1 MSGWEWAVGIS
12 MMVKRV
18 DICKWGLQGH
28 CPERTGRRGV
38 RPGLADVR
46 NARGKWGKVRKPVGR
61 REKMLL
67 LSKFVELAVVEVFGA
82 HVYEFGGE
90 FFIQTVGGPIGLS
103 LSGAIGRTTMAV
115 WDGEV
120 GRLCRRN
127 GIIMRFRRR
136 YMDDCNGAMQSWRKG
151 WRWGGGE
158 KMEWRRKW
166 EKEEM
171 LLMEGDDVRYW
182 REWAKM
188 VDTVWTFIQV
198 TYDCPGLNNN
208 NMVPILDLNV
218 RMEW

>member
-18 DICKWGLQGH
+18 DICKWGLQGL

-67 LSKFVELAVVEVFGA
+67 LSKFVELAVIEVFGA

-115 WDGEV
+115 WDEEAV
-120 GRLCRRN
+120 RRN
-127 GIIMRFRRR
+127 GIIMRFRQR
-136 YMDDCNGAMQSWRKG
+136 YVDDCNGAM
-151 WRWGGGE
+151 
-158 KMEWRRKW
+158 
-166 EKEEM
+166 
-171 LLMEGDDVRYW
+171 
-182 REWAKM
+182 
-188 VDTVWTFIQV
+188 
-198 TYDCPGLNNN
+198 
-208 NMVPILDLNV
+208 
-218 RMEW
+218 